1 MKCWGGPDCARQ
13 HSLQNKSSVPEASG
27 YPGAVPGESRGPGV
41 APGAAPGAW
50 EVPLAS
56 LSEWLTDFTV
66 IFASVSTVAT
76 RPESNLLLLS
86 EISPSLYVIMNAGA
100 LLHMYLAAPGD
111 ACRPTVP

>member
-13 HSLQNKSSVPEASG
+13 HSLQNKSSVLEASG

-56 LSEWLTDFTV
+56 LSESLTDFTV
-66 IFASVSTVAT
+66 IFAS
-76 RPESNLLLLS
+76 ELLAQLQPGLRV
-86 EISPSLYVIMNAGA
+86 ICCFSLKSLRLFM
-100 LLHMYLAAPGD
+100 
-111 ACRPTVP
+111 